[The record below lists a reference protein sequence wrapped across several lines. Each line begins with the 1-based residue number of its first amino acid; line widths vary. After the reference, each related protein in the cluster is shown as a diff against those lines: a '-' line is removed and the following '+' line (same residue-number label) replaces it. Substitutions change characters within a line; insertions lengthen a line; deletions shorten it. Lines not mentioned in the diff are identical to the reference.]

1 MSLFPVSMPIDHFM
15 FAAGKSAPEA
25 KEGMRALET
34 NMKDIGLDRSF
45 IHMEEQVLP
54 ASTITRRTLGISVT
68 NDVLTKFGFDPVS
81 SRSRAH
87 ASTVPRSQR
96 AALADMLKHEGIK
109 IKDSNTISNLLVFK
123 PSEVA
128 GSSQTA
134 TLKTGLHEI
143 GHSVDNLTNSAKS
156 EGFKG
161 FHNVLD
167 VLNQF
172 ADESQGAETPFGVTK
187 DVADEFQNKFLRAM
201 GEHGLSEAKAE
212 SFSGLIS
219 KTKIGQSAIDS
230 ILNGAA
236 STEDIQRTF
245 MTGYHQLND
254 EFLPF
259 GGYSKRYLDEARKS
273 PAYNAL
279 ATHLDFDHLEKLGA
293 IEAHGTFMGTVNY
306 R

>member
-1 MSLFPVSMPIDHFM
+1 MDFFPVSMPIDHFM

-25 KEGMRALET
+25 KEGMEKLQT

-45 IHMEEQVLP
+45 FHMEENVLP
-54 ASTITRRTLGISVT
+54 ASTVTRRTLGISVT
-68 NDVLTKFGFDPVS
+68 DDVLKKFGFNPVG
-81 SRSRAH
+81 SRNSAH
-87 ASTVPRSQR
+87 ASTVPRGQR

-109 IKDSNTISNLLVFK
+109 IKDSDKINNLLVFK
-123 PSEVA
+123 PNHVA
-128 GSSQTA
+128 ADSQTT

-143 GHSVDNLTNSAKS
+143 GHAVDNLTNSAKS
-156 EGFKG
+156 EGFTE
-161 FHNVLD
+161 FHQVLD
-167 VLNQF
+167 ALNEM
-172 ADESQGAETPFGVTK
+172 AREVEGAETPLNVTK
-187 DVADEFQNKFLRAM
+187 DVADEFQNKFLKVM
-201 GEHGLSEAKAE
+201 GQHGLSEAKAE

-219 KTKIGQSAIDS
+219 KTKIGQSAIDT

-236 STEDIQRTF
+236 STDDIVRTF

-273 PAYNAL
+273 PAFNAL

-293 IEAHGTFMGTVNY
+293 VEAHGTFMGTINY